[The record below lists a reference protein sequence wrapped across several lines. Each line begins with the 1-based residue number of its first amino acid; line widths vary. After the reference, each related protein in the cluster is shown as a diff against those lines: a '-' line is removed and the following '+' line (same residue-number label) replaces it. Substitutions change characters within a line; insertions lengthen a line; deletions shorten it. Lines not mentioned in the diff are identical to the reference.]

1 MPNVNICD
9 KKILELYAKH
19 DNYMSLAKLLDSLID
34 YKKFDL
40 FDYDCPNCCLGDDF
54 DFSIPTPISTTT
66 TNNPTTTTT
75 FLPITTTTTFIP
87 ITTTTTYF

>member
-1 MPNVNICD
+1 MYTQPLSSDEV
-9 KKILELYAKH
+9 KH
-19 DNYMSLAKLLDSLID
+19 NFLLLKS
-34 YKKFDL
+34 KFDL

-75 FLPITTTTTFIP
+75 FLPITTTTT
-87 ITTTTTYF
+87 YF